1 MLLEIYLMVD
11 GGDCLN
17 TKAFSLALVTV
28 LIWGSSFAAIR
39 VSLQEGYDAGQLVLV
54 RFVIASALFLVYALW
69 PGTKFRLPQKGDIL
83 SILVLGW
90 IGISVYHMCV
100 TFGMETISAGTA
112 GMLVGSG
119 PIFTALIA
127 VVVLKERLS
136 SLGWIG
142 LAIGFAG
149 IVLIAFGAAGASL
162 TLNKGALLVLIAAF
176 ATSIFFVYQKN
187 LLTRYTAI
195 ELTAYFTWAGTLP
208 FFIFSP
214 GIFTAL
220 QNASLEAHLATL
232 YVGIFPAAIA
242 YVTWSTALSM
252 SNASSVSSMIY
263 LEPAIAIAV
272 AWVWLHELPTAL
284 SLIGGVVAIAGV
296 LIVNVLSRK
305 SRRTHSRQAVES
317 S

>member
-1 MLLEIYLMVD
+1 M
-11 GGDCLN
+11 N
-17 TKAFSLALVTV
+17 TKAFSLALFSV

-39 VSLQEGYDAGQLVLV
+39 VSLQGGYDAGQMVLV
-54 RFVIASALFLVYALW
+54 RFVIASLLFLAYALW
-69 PGTKFRLPQKGDIL
+69 PGTKFRLPRKQDIL

-90 IGISVYHMCV
+90 IGISIYHICV

-127 VVVLKERLS
+127 AVVLKERLTGI
-136 SLGWIG
+136 GWIG
-142 LAIGFAG
+142 LGVGFIG

-187 LLTRYTAI
+187 LLGRYSAI

-214 GIFTAL
+214 GIFAAL
-220 QNASLEAHLATL
+220 QNATLEAHLSTL

-242 YVTWSTALSM
+242 YVTWSTALSL
-252 SNASSVSSMIY
+252 SSASSVSSMIY
-263 LEPAIAIAV
+263 LEPAVAILV
-272 AWVWLHELPTAL
+272 AWMWLHELPTGL
-284 SLIGGVVAIAGV
+284 SLIGGVIAISGV
-296 LIVNVLSRK
+296 LIVNVLSRR
-305 SRRTHSRQAVES
+305 SERTHSSRTAES

>member
-1 MLLEIYLMVD
+1 M
-11 GGDCLN
+11 N
-17 TKAFSLALVTV
+17 TKAFSLALFSV

-39 VSLQEGYDAGQLVLV
+39 VSLQGGYDAGQMVLV
-54 RFVIASALFLVYALW
+54 RFVIASLLFLAYALW
-69 PGTKFRLPQKGDIL
+69 PGTKFRLPRKQDIW
-83 SILVLGW
+83 SIMVLGW
-90 IGISVYHMCV
+90 IGISIYHICV
-100 TFGMETISAGTA
+100 TFGMESISAGTA

-127 VVVLKERLS
+127 AVVLKERLTGI
-136 SLGWIG
+136 GWIG
-142 LAIGFAG
+142 LGVGFIG

-187 LLTRYTAI
+187 LLARYTAI

-220 QNASLEAHLATL
+220 QNATLEAHLSTL

-242 YVTWSTALSM
+242 YVTWSTALSL

-263 LEPAIAIAV
+263 LEPAVAIVV
-272 AWVWLHELPTAL
+272 AWMWLHELPTGL
-284 SLIGGVVAIAGV
+284 SLIGGVVAISGV
-296 LIVNVLSRK
+296 LIVNVLSRR
-305 SRRTHSRQAVES
+305 SRRTHTNRTAES

>member
-1 MLLEIYLMVD
+1 M
-11 GGDCLN
+11 N
-17 TKAFSLALVTV
+17 TKAFSLALFTV

-39 VSLQEGYDAGQLVLV
+39 VSLQEGYGAGQLVLV

-69 PGTKFRLPQKGDIL
+69 PGTKFRLPRKGDIV
-83 SILVLGW
+83 SILTLGW
-90 IGISVYHMCV
+90 IGISVYHLCV

-112 GMLVGSG
+112 GMLIGSG

-127 VVVLKERLS
+127 VIVLKERLTP
-136 SLGWIG
+136 LGWLG
-142 LAIGFAG
+142 LGIGFIG

-176 ATSIFFVYQKN
+176 ATSVFFVFQKN

-214 GIFTAL
+214 GIFTTL
-220 QNASLEAHLATL
+220 QNASLEAHLSTL

-242 YVTWSTALSM
+242 YVTWSMALSL
-252 SNASSVSSMIY
+252 SNASSVASMIY
-263 LEPAIAIAV
+263 LEPAVAILV
-272 AWVWLHELPTAL
+272 AWIWLHELPTSL
-284 SLIGGVVAIAGV
+284 SLIGGVIAISGV

-305 SRRTHSRQAVES
+305 SQRTHSSRTVES

>member
-1 MLLEIYLMVD
+1 M
-11 GGDCLN
+11 N
-17 TKAFSLALVTV
+17 TKAFSLALFSV

-39 VSLQEGYDAGQLVLV
+39 VSLQGGYDAGQMVLV
-54 RFVIASALFLVYALW
+54 RFVIASLLFLAYALW
-69 PGTKFRLPQKGDIL
+69 PGTKFRLPRKQDIW

-90 IGISVYHMCV
+90 IGISIYHICV

-127 VVVLKERLS
+127 AVVLKERLTGI
-136 SLGWIG
+136 GWIG
-142 LAIGFAG
+142 LGVGFIG

-162 TLNKGALLVLIAAF
+162 TLNKGALLILIAAF

-187 LLTRYTAI
+187 LLGRYSAI

-214 GIFTAL
+214 GIFAAL
-220 QNASLEAHLATL
+220 QNATLEAHLSTL

-242 YVTWSTALSM
+242 YVTWSTALSL
-252 SNASSVSSMIY
+252 SSASSVSSMIY
-263 LEPAIAIAV
+263 LEPAVAILV
-272 AWVWLHELPTAL
+272 AWMWLHELPTGL
-284 SLIGGVVAIAGV
+284 SLIGGVIAISGV
-296 LIVNVLSRK
+296 LIVNVLSRR
-305 SRRTHSRQAVES
+305 SRRTHSSRTAES

>member
-1 MLLEIYLMVD
+1 M
-11 GGDCLN
+11 N
-17 TKAFSLALVTV
+17 TKAFSLALFTV

-39 VSLQEGYDAGQLVLV
+39 VSLQGGYDAGQMVLV
-54 RFVIASALFLVYALW
+54 RFVIASLLFLAYAMW
-69 PGTKFRLPQKGDIL
+69 PGTKFRLPRKKDVW

-90 IGISVYHMCV
+90 IGISIYHICV
-100 TFGMETISAGTA
+100 TFGMESISAGTA

-127 VVVLKERLS
+127 AVVLKERLTRVGW
-136 SLGWIG
+136 LGLG
-142 LAIGFAG
+142 IGFIG

-176 ATSIFFVYQKN
+176 ATSIFFVFQKN

-208 FFIFSP
+208 FFMFSP

-220 QNASLEAHLATL
+220 QHATLEAHLSTL

-242 YVTWSTALSM
+242 YVTWSTALSL

-263 LEPAIAIAV
+263 LEPAVAIVV
-272 AWVWLHELPTAL
+272 AWMWLHELPTGL
-284 SLIGGVVAIAGV
+284 SLIGGVIAIAGV

-305 SRRTHSRQAVES
+305 SRRAHSSRTAES